1 MFQEKIQVAQLNTS
15 VPNSSL
21 ETFARLTGSSRVTG
35 AGWAPARGGSRI
47 CQIDLIDLT
56 GLTHLIYLIDP
67 NYLTR
72 LIEVAVVVGR
82 PAHLQK
88 CIASWALNP
97 LVSGAL
103 NDKPDGHTLG
113 CSESKVLA
121 EAPPVQF
128 GLP

>member
-1 MFQEKIQVAQLNTS
+1 MVLIDLLD
-15 VPNSSL
+15 PL
-21 ETFARLTGSSRVTG
+21 DPIDLTD
-35 AGWAPARGGSRI
+35 PI
-47 CQIDLIDLT
+47 YQIDLIDLT
-56 GLTHLIYLIDP
+56 GLIHLIYLIDP
-67 NYLTR
+67 SYLTR

-128 GLP
+128 VLP